1 MLDREPQTQLVRPLE
16 PAARWLC
23 CSLRRGVQVV
33 VGGCACGDARL
44 MCREPLCAMAQ
55 WRALASVHSTSASA
69 LCVSTRWGVGAQGVR
84 HRTGSWTVDGK
95 APAREA
101 RCLSGSVG
109 AASRALMVPWW
120 QSDSAAWL
128 HVEKVVHAMWERLM
142 LQLSDIGVV
151 VLDELGV
158 SGRSICTE

>member
-1 MLDREPQTQLVRPLE
+1 M
-16 PAARWLC
+16 
-23 CSLRRGVQVV
+23 V

-69 LCVSTRWGVGAQGVR
+69 LCVSTRRGVGAQGVR

-95 APAREA
+95 TPAREA

-128 HVEKVVHAMWERLM
+128 HVGKVVHAMWERLM
-142 LQLSDIGVV
+142 LQAAWLVVV
-151 VLDELGV
+151 VLVDVCASRPPLDAHFWRYGW
-158 SGRSICTE
+158 